1 MIEGEW
7 ERVKEKTSVMVEW
20 RETRRQE
27 CVFVCVSK
35 RCRNRILSHTHT
47 FNCNATVLIHT

>member
-7 ERVKEKTSVMVEW
+7 ERVKEKTSVCHGGVERNKETE
-20 RETRRQE
+20 RES
-27 CVFVCVSK
+27 VCVCVK
-35 RCRNRILSHTHT
+35 GVAETGCHT